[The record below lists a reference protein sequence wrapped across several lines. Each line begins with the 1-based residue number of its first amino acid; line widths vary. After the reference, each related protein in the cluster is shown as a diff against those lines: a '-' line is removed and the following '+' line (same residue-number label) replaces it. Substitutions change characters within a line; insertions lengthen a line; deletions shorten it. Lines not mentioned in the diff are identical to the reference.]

1 MAELPVQSPSV
12 SLDSSTLPG
21 SNFIRGAVGMP
32 VVRQATLLIALAAS
46 VSLGI
51 FATQW
56 MQADAY
62 KPLGAAVSAAQTG
75 EIVSSLE
82 DNLIDYRLDP
92 NSGMV
97 LIAADDLHRARMVL
111 AGADLLGGG
120 KIGYDLL
127 DEEQGFGVSQFMEN
141 ARHRR
146 SVEGELAKNIAVI
159 TAVQHAAVLLAT
171 PKTSSF
177 IRDRRKPSASVTV
190 TLKPG
195 RKLDSAQIRGITN
208 LVAGAVPE
216 LDPADVVVVDQSGF
230 LLSEGS
236 EDMSLRRSQQ
246 DLALVR
252 AHEIALQ
259 SKIANI
265 LTPWVGGER
274 FSAEV
279 NATMDFTRSQ
289 ESEELYNPDLV
300 ALRSEQRS
308 EERNVGTAQTASG
321 VPGTLSNQPPEFGE
335 VNQTENTEGSER
347 SSAVRSTRNY
357 EVDRT
362 LSYTEHQ
369 VGRVTRLSVTVVVDD
384 QVSVD
389 AETGESATVP
399 WAQEEIE
406 HLTQAVQTAVGF
418 RADRGDTVSVVN
430 RAFYRPPQEAVID
443 TPIWAEAWFVEL
455 IKQVLGGI
463 AIIVVIF
470 GLLRP
475 LFKNLSQAGEMVR
488 EQQSLAIAD
497 MTQIREA
504 ALSEAVPGLPSPI
517 NLGGDET
524 SAQKM
529 ETVRNLISE
538 DPNRVAQVVKHWV
551 NKDE

>member
-1 MAELPVQSPSV
+1 MAELPVQTPIEGPV
-12 SLDSSTLPG
+12 LPG
-21 SNFIRGAVGMP
+21 SNFIKGAVGMP
-32 VVRQATLLIALAAS
+32 VVRQATLLIALAAT

-51 FATQW
+51 FAMQW
-56 MQADAY
+56 MQTDDF
-62 KPLGAAVSAAQTG
+62 KPLGNTG
-75 EIVSSLE
+75 SWAETNEIVSALE
-82 DNLIDYRLDP
+82 SNQIDYRLEP
-92 NSGMV
+92 NSGTV
-97 LIAADDLHRARMVL
+97 LVPADELYRARMML

-120 KIGYDLL
+120 KSGYALL

-195 RKLDSAQIRGITN
+195 RKLNAEQIRGITN

-216 LDPADVVVVDQSGF
+216 LEAANVVVVDQSGS
-230 LLSEGS
+230 LLSDGA
-236 EDMSLRRSQQ
+236 EDMTLRRSQQ

-252 AHEIALQ
+252 SHEESLHA
-259 SKIANI
+259 KIANI
-265 LTPWVGGER
+265 LTPWVGADR
-274 FSAEV
+274 FTAEV
-279 NATMDFTRSQ
+279 NATMDFTRAQ
-289 ESEELYNPDLV
+289 ESEELYNPDLT
-300 ALRSEQRS
+300 ALRSEQRV
-308 EERNVGTAQTASG
+308 EEQNVGANLGVGG
-321 VPGTLSNQPPEFGE
+321 VPGTLSNQPPTLGAVEE
-335 VNQTENTEGSER
+335 QVSAEEAVR
-347 SSAVRSTRNY
+347 SSAVRSTRNF

-369 VGRVTRLSVTVVVDD
+369 VGKVTRLSVAVVVDD
-384 QVSVD
+384 QVSID
-389 AETGESATVP
+389 AETGEVITEP
-399 WAQEEIE
+399 WTEEDLAN
-406 HLTQAVQTAVGF
+406 LTQAVQMAVGF
-418 RADRGDTVSVVN
+418 RADRGDSVSVVN
-430 RAFYRPPQEAVID
+430 RAFYREPAAAAVEA
-443 TPIWAEAWFVEL
+443 PFWQEAWFTEL

-463 AIIVVIF
+463 AIILVIF

-475 LFKNLSQAGEMVR
+475 LYKNLSQAGEMVR

-497 MTQIREA
+497 MTQLREA
-504 ALSEAVPGLPSPI
+504 ALQEAVPGLPSPI
-517 NLGGDET
+517 STGPDET

-551 NKDE
+551 NEGE